1 MRARRHLQRAQEL
14 LGFGAVEG
22 EDGST
27 KMQELPEQS
36 EIEEIKQKLKDN
48 HALTEEDLMGCL
60 QSSEDTPNKG
70 EGHVTRRMDTNKIK
84 DLLRHKGIHRCFYA
98 DGFDSSVSEIRRLCD
113 QYGRLTKEQIWL
125 EFANKLRPGPLKL
138 KMRQKG

>member
-1 MRARRHLQRAQEL
+1 MGE
-14 LGFGAVEG
+14 VEG

-36 EIEEIKQKLKDN
+36 EIKEIKQKLKDTHN
-48 HALTEEDLMGCL
+48 LTEEDLMGCL

-70 EGHVTRRMDTNKIK
+70 EGHVTRPIYTMDTNKIK
-84 DLLRHKGIHRCFYA
+84 DLLRRKEIHRCFYA
-98 DGFDSSVSEIRRLCD
+98 DGFDISVSEIRRLCD
-113 QYGRLTKEQIWL
+113 KYGRLTKEQIWL
-125 EFANKLRPGPLKL
+125 EFANKLRTGPLKL